1 MFDNL
6 KSDIHNGGIFMAQ
19 SILIVDDE
27 KEIVSMLYCY
37 FSKLGYTVYT
47 ATAGNAALKE
57 VEKKPDII
65 LLDVNMP
72 DIDGF
77 TVCERIRD
85 YVSCPI
91 IFLTARIEDSD
102 KIKGFSIGADD
113 YVIKPFSVDELEAR
127 IAAHLRRE
135 KRHNISS
142 KVQFDEDM
150 VIDYSS
156 RIVFYHNKDMAF
168 TKKEF
173 DIISF
178 LSQNKGIVFDRETIY
193 EKVWGLDGIGDNT
206 VVTEHIRRIRA
217 KFLSL
222 GDRPYIETVWGC
234 GYKWK
239 TINEQISNFAQ
250 TYPTNLKASSNEA
263 LLFMRRYRFANC
275 SCFSC
280 CFKDAYPSSNVQ

>member
-1 MFDNL
+1 M
-6 KSDIHNGGIFMAQ
+6 IQ

-27 KEIVSMLYCY
+27 REIVSMLYRY
-37 FSKLGYTVYT
+37 FSKLGYIVYT
-47 ATAGNAALKE
+47 ATTGTAALKE

-65 LLDVNMP
+65 LLDINMP

-77 TVCERIRD
+77 TVCERIRN

-113 YVIKPFSVDELEAR
+113 YVVKPFSIDELEAR

-135 KRHNISS
+135 KRRSVS
-142 KVQFDEDM
+142 TKVQFDENI

-156 RIVFYHNKDMAF
+156 RIVFYQNRDMDF

-178 LSQNKGIVFDRETIY
+178 LAQNRGMVFDREAIY
-193 EKVWGLDGIGDNT
+193 EKVWGLDGTGANT

-222 GDRPYIETVWGC
+222 GDKPYIETVWGC
-234 GYKWK
+234 GYKWE
-239 TINEQISNFAQ
+239 N
-250 TYPTNLKASSNEA
+250 
-263 LLFMRRYRFANC
+263 
-275 SCFSC
+275 
-280 CFKDAYPSSNVQ
+280 

>member
-1 MFDNL
+1 
-6 KSDIHNGGIFMAQ
+6 MAQ

-193 EKVWGLDGIGDNT
+193 EKVWGLANGAAPKDVQELLGHSDVSTTMNVYAHST
-206 VVTEHIRRIRA
+206 RDAKRKSVRLLDKVV
-217 KFLSL
+217 
-222 GDRPYIETVWGC
+222 GND
-234 GYKWK
+234 
-239 TINEQISNFAQ
+239 
-250 TYPTNLKASSNEA
+250 
-263 LLFMRRYRFANC
+263 
-275 SCFSC
+275 
-280 CFKDAYPSSNVQ
+280 

>member
-1 MFDNL
+1 
-6 KSDIHNGGIFMAQ
+6 MAQ

-102 KIKGFSIGADD
+102 KIKQ
-113 YVIKPFSVDELEAR
+113 L
-127 IAAHLRRE
+127 
-135 KRHNISS
+135 NISRS
-142 KVQFDEDM
+142 TVQYRRTSSFEQLKKYLEENADE
-150 VIDYSS
+150 
-156 RIVFYHNKDMAF
+156 
-168 TKKEF
+168 
-173 DIISF
+173 
-178 LSQNKGIVFDRETIY
+178 
-193 EKVWGLDGIGDNT
+193 W
-206 VVTEHIRRIRA
+206 
-217 KFLSL
+217 
-222 GDRPYIETVWGC
+222 IEW
-234 GYKWK
+234 
-239 TINEQISNFAQ
+239 
-250 TYPTNLKASSNEA
+250 
-263 LLFMRRYRFANC
+263 
-275 SCFSC
+275 
-280 CFKDAYPSSNVQ
+280 

>member
-1 MFDNL
+1 
-6 KSDIHNGGIFMAQ
+6 
-19 SILIVDDE
+19 
-27 KEIVSMLYCY
+27 
-37 FSKLGYTVYT
+37 
-47 ATAGNAALKE
+47 
-57 VEKKPDII
+57 
-65 LLDVNMP
+65 MP

-135 KRHNISS
+135 KRHNTSS

-156 RIVFYHNKDMAF
+156 RIVFYHNNDMAF

-206 VVTEHIRRIRA
+206 IVTEHIRRIRA

-239 TINEQISNFAQ
+239 N
-250 TYPTNLKASSNEA
+250 
-263 LLFMRRYRFANC
+263 
-275 SCFSC
+275 
-280 CFKDAYPSSNVQ
+280 

>member
-1 MFDNL
+1 
-6 KSDIHNGGIFMAQ
+6 MAQ

-168 TKKEF
+168 TKKE
-173 DIISF
+173 S
-178 LSQNKGIVFDRETIY
+178 LSLICFPSGEFIPMEKRERVTAKITSILFPQSCSSLSALQYFQNSILRSIPCSILNCG
-193 EKVWGLDGIGDNT
+193 
-206 VVTEHIRRIRA
+206 IRRTKLICFRM
-217 KFLSL
+217 
-222 GDRPYIETVWGC
+222 RTWTE
-234 GYKWK
+234 
-239 TINEQISNFAQ
+239 ISNQFHEKIMKDC
-250 TYPTNLKASSNEA
+250 L
-263 LLFMRRYRFANC
+263 RI
-275 SCFSC
+275 
-280 CFKDAYPSSNVQ
+280 FKKRTQPQYFQSR